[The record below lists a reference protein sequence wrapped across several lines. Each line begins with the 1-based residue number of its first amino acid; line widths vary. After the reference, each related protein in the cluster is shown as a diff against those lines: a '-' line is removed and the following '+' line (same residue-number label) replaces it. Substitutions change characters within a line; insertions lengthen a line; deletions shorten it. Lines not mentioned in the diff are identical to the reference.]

1 MRNRQVLRRYAKHKC
16 ILKLLELLTCQFEVL
31 SMCMI
36 VYVKL
41 LTFLGVKF

>member
-1 MRNRQVLRRYAKHKC
+1 MRNRQVLRRYYKC

-31 SMCMI
+31 RMCMI